1 MKIVFMGTPSF
12 AVPTLEALNEKFNV
26 VLVVSQPDRAKKKNQ
41 LVMTPVHECAQRLG
55 LNIIQPE
62 SIKDSYE
69 VIKSYNADVLVSAA
83 YGQYIPSKIL
93 GLFKYT
99 LNVHG
104 SLLPKH
110 RGGAPIQR
118 CLINGD
124 TKTGI
129 TIIEMAKKLDAG
141 KMYAK
146 AEYEILDTDNN
157 TTLFEKLSII
167 GRDLLLDTILDVY
180 NGVNTGEKQ
189 DEALATFSSN
199 ITPEEEIISFND
211 KAINIF
217 NKVRGLAN
225 EPGAYILFNDTK
237 LKVFEAKVVD
247 DNSDAL
253 PGTVLCIKKKII
265 IKALDNAVELTRVLM
280 PGKKIISGAE
290 FSNGQKLF
298 NLGDIVK

>member
-12 AVPTLEALNEKFNV
+12 AVPTLEALNEKFDV

-93 GLFKYT
+93 SLFKYT

-199 ITPEEEIISFND
+199 ITPEEEILSFND

-225 EPGAYILFNDTK
+225 EPGAYILFNDIK

>member
-1 MKIVFMGTPSF
+1 MGTPEF
-12 AVPTLEALNEKFNV
+12 AVPTLEALNEKYDV

-41 LVMTPVHECAQRLG
+41 IIMTPVHECADRLG

-69 VIKSYNADVLVSAA
+69 IIKNVEADVLVSAA

-93 GLFKYT
+93 NLFKYT

-124 TKTGI
+124 SKTGI

-141 KMYAK
+141 KMYTK
-146 AEYEILDTDNN
+146 VSYDILDEDNN
-157 TTLFEKLSII
+157 TSLFEKLSII
-167 GRDLLLDTILDVY
+167 GRDLLMNTIEDVY
-180 NGVNTGEKQ
+180 SGKNEGIAQNE
-189 DEALATFSSN
+189 DEATFSPN
-199 ITPEEEIISFND
+199 INPSEELISFND
-211 KAINIF
+211 TALNIF
-217 NKVRGLAN
+217 NKIRGLSN
-225 EPGAYILFNDTK
+225 EPGAYIMHNDIK
-237 LKVFEAKVVD
+237 LKVFELKIVE
-247 DNSDAL
+247 DNSDAEC
-253 PGTVLCIKKKII
+253 GTVLCIKKKII
-265 IKALDNAVELTRVLM
+265 IKALDNAIELTRVLM
-280 PGKKIISGAE
+280 PGKKIISGSE
-290 FSNGQKLF
+290 FATGQKLF